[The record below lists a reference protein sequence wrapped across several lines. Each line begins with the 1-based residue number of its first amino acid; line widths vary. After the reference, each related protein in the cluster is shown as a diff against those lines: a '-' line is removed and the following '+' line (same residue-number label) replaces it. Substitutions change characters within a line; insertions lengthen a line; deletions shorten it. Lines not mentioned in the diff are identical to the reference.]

1 MFAMQTGISNPKVDF
16 AYVFGL
22 VFVVIVVSTAA
33 RTVEG
38 AINAGIGFVLLPYV
52 LSEWLGLSASWAF
65 VLFGFG
71 AIQYARHP
79 EGTLENGKR
88 NSTAF
93 FQRQIDRWKARRAS
107 SSEDGS
113 GGTPTT
119 TPPIAVE
126 SGA

>member
-1 MFAMQTGISNPKVDF
+1 M
-16 AYVFGL
+16 
-22 VFVVIVVSTAA
+22 STAS

-38 AINAGIGFVLLPYV
+38 AINAGIGFILLPYI

-93 FQRQIDRWKARRAS
+93 FQRQIDRFKARRAS
-107 SSEDGS
+107 SEGGS
-113 GGTPTT
+113 GGGTPSTT

-126 SGA
+126 SRT